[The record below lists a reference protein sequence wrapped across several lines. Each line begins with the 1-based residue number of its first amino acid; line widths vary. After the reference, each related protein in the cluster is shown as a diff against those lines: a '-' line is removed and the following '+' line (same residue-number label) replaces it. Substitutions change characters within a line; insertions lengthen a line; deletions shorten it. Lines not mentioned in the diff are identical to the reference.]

1 MINSS
6 KVTPIVQ
13 QYLRKGEIGKLTI
26 KDKITPIAQI
36 AWERHNFT
44 RTICVIEGAFQQ
56 RLKEFIIEA

>member
-6 KVTPIVQ
+6 KITPIVQ

-44 RTICVIEGAFQQ
+44 RTICVIEGAF
-56 RLKEFIIEA
+56 